1 MYCDLSCAY
10 QSLRGDVQPFILL
23 GQRLQRD
30 GHRVRLATHGVFR
43 DFVCKDNGL
52 EFYPL
57 GGDPQWLSQF
67 MVKTKGF
74 LVPMTLETIGQV
86 PKNVAMINEII
97 HSCWGAC
104 IYPDPA
110 DPLKRQ
116 FIADAIISNPVTYG
130 HVHCAEALGVP
141 LHLMFPQPWVP
152 TKAFPHPLSGMKYG
166 GTSWSAANYLSY
178 QTVDGVMWQSFLP
191 YINNFRVN
199 TLKLEPIRFLEKTW
213 DLLNYHK
220 VPFVKM
226 WSRYLAP
233 KPKDWP
239 SHVDIVGAF
248 VNNNGSNNRN
258 SGIKL
263 TASDGDASDVITTA
277 VAREPKDPLEAFL
290 SLPHT
295 MPPIFVGFGSMVV
308 DKPEQLIKVDSANFV
323 TGTIIC

>member
-1 MYCDLSCAY
+1 M
-10 QSLRGDVQPFILL
+10 
-23 GQRLQRD
+23 
-30 GHRVRLATHGVFR
+30 RLATHESFR

-74 LVPMTLETIGQV
+74 LLPTTMETIAQV
-86 PKNVAMINEII
+86 PKNVAMVNDII

-104 IYPDPA
+104 IYPDPR
-110 DPLKRQ
+110 DPEKKP

-152 TKAFPHPLSGMKYG
+152 TKAFPHPMSGMKYRD
-166 GTSWSAANYLSY
+166 TEWSSSNYLSY

-226 WSRYLAP
+226 WSRFLAP

-239 SHVDIVGAF
+239 DHIDIVGAF
-248 VNNNGSNNRN
+248 VHRDSSARKAK
-258 SGIKL
+258 GIK
-263 TASDGDASDVITTA
+263 ITTSDDKLSDEKHGHSQPLK
-277 VAREPKDPLEAFL
+277 REPDPLEAFL
-290 SLPHT
+290 NAPDAP
-295 MPPIFVGFGSMVV
+295 PPIFVGFGSMVV
-308 DKPEQLIKVDSANFV
+308 DKPEQLIKVF
-323 TGTIIC
+323 